1 MNRGFLYGVLCTAIV
16 FSGWGCGSS
25 DGSSVPLTRIDDR
38 LPVYVRLPEGWGSV
52 KLNTL
57 QKDPRSPSGLS
68 YVDGGTT
75 VGFGTFVK
83 KEELAV
89 RVQVIAIPKS
99 RADVFEKNKYPSGA
113 VRRFETP
120 EHFVY
125 TFVPKSDDAEAQQV
139 VASVQYKQ
147 K

>member
-1 MNRGFLYGVLCTAIV
+1 MNRGFLCGVLCVAMV
-16 FSGWGCGSS
+16 FSGWGCGSPDAS
-25 DGSSVPLTRIDDR
+25 AVPLTRVNER
-38 LPVYVRLPEGWGSV
+38 LPVYMRLPPGWGSI

-83 KEELAV
+83 KEELNV
-89 RVQVIAIPKS
+89 RVQVIVIPKS
-99 RADVFEKNKYPSGA
+99 RANVFEKNIYPSGA

-120 EHFVY
+120 EHFIY
-125 TFVPKSDDAEAQQV
+125 TFVPKSDDVEAQQV